1 MKMMK
6 AIYAATAMTLAGSS
20 LTAGAAEQADTRRY
34 LIERTFPAGALDGVD
49 ATVKKK
55 VNANNSTLDVTWEK
69 SYTNADKTK
78 TYCIYTGP
86 SETAVREAARI
97 NGMGADVVTEIP
109 EDIKPE
115 PRGAVQQIAAGK
127 QRYLVKRPGT
137 PKVRDDAD
145 AKFGVKL
152 LTSYGTADH
161 RNSYWVYEAPNMSA
175 VEEAV
180 RASGTPIE
188 SIIAI
193 PETLYPN

>member
-1 MKMMK
+1 MMK
-6 AIYAATAMTLAGSS
+6 AICAVTAMTLAGSGAS
-20 LTAGAAEQADTRRY
+20 SAAEPADSHRY
-34 LIERTFPAGALDGVD
+34 LVERTFPAGALDGVD
-49 ATVKKK
+49 AAVKKK
-55 VNANNSTLDVTWEK
+55 VNANNRSLDVNWEK

-115 PRGAVQQIAAGK
+115 PRGAVQQIAAGN
-127 QRYLVKRPGT
+127 QRYLVKRPGM
-137 PKVRDDAD
+137 PKVRDEAD
-145 AKFGVKL
+145 EKFGVKL

-161 RNSYWVYEAPNMSA
+161 LHSYWVYEAANMSA
-175 VEEAV
+175 VESAV
-180 RASGTPIE
+180 KASGTPIE
-188 SIIAI
+188 SIIVI

>member
-1 MKMMK
+1 MK
-6 AIYAATAMTLAGSS
+6 AICAATAMTLAGSS
-20 LTAGAAEQADTRRY
+20 MTAGAAEPADTHRY
-34 LIERTFPAGALDGVD
+34 LVERTFPAGALDGVD
-49 ATVKKK
+49 AAVKKK
-55 VNANNSTLDVTWEK
+55 VNANNSSLDVNWEK

-109 EDIKPE
+109 EDIKAE
-115 PRGAVQQIAAGK
+115 PRGAVQKIAAGK

-145 AKFGVKL
+145 AKYGVKL

-161 RNSYWVYEAPNMSA
+161 RNSYWVYEAPTMSA

-188 SIIAI
+188 SIIVI